1 MGRVMTA
8 EQAAALIK
16 DEDTLW
22 VISMG
27 NGVGEP
33 GKVLEAIEK
42 RFVATGHPRA
52 LTLVHPSGMGDGKGS
67 GDDLFA
73 HEGMVRRAI
82 GGHFGLAPKLSQM
95 IIDGKVEGYVVPQGV
110 MAQLPRAIAGGRP
123 GLITHVGLGTFL
135 DPRQEGGRLSDR
147 SRAELVKVIHLE
159 GKEWLFYK
167 SFPVNAAV
175 IRGTTADE
183 DGNITMEHEGT
194 VYEALPLAQAAK
206 NSGGIVIA
214 QVKRLT
220 TRNSLDPRMVEVP
233 GILVDAVVVE
243 PRQMQSCEVAY
254 NPAYSGEIREPL
266 QNLEPMPLNESKI
279 VVRRAAMELFP
290 GAIVNLGFG
299 MCDGVAAIAA
309 EEGVSDAITLTVEQ
323 GVIGGVPATGV
334 NFSMAANPVAIVRQD
349 SQFDWYDGG
358 GLDLTFLSFAEADS
372 HGNVNVS
379 RFANRIIGVGG
390 FTNIS
395 QNAKKVVF
403 CGYFSASG
411 LKTAIADGK
420 LQILAEGRFKKMVQR
435 VQQITFSGEYARQK
449 GQSVL
454 YVTERAVFDLRPEG
468 MLLTEIA
475 PGIDLENEIL
485 TRMDF
490 KPIVSPNLKQMDSTI
505 FVEKPM
511 GLKNRVNAKAI

>member
-27 NGVGEP
+27 YGVGEP
-33 GKVLEAIEK
+33 GRVLAAIEK

-52 LTLVHPSGMGDGKGS
+52 LTLVHPSGMGDGKGG
-67 GDDLFA
+67 GDDRFA
-73 HEGMVRRAI
+73 HEGMIRRAI
-82 GGHFGLAPKLSQM
+82 GGHFGLAPKLCQL
-95 IIDGKVEGYVVPQGV
+95 IVDGKVEGYVVPQGV
-110 MAQLPRAIAGGRP
+110 LAQLTRAIAGGKP
-123 GLITHVGLGTFL
+123 GLITHVGLGTFV
-135 DPRQEGGRLSDR
+135 DPRQEGGRLNDR

-167 SFPVNAAV
+167 SFPVNVAV

-183 DGNITMEHEGT
+183 DGNITMEHEGI
-194 VYEALPLAQAAK
+194 VLEALPVAQAAK

-233 GILVDAVVVE
+233 GILVDAVVVD
-243 PRQMQSCEVAY
+243 PGQMHSCEVVY

-266 QNLEPMPLNESKI
+266 QNLEPMPLNERKI

-299 MCDGVAAIAA
+299 MCDGVAVIAA
-309 EEGVSDAITLTVEQ
+309 EEGISDAITLTVEQ

-334 NFSMAANPVAIVRQD
+334 NFSMATNPVAIVRQD

-358 GLDLTFLSFAEADS
+358 GLDLTFLAFAEADPQ
-372 HGNVNVS
+372 GNVNVS
-379 RFANRIIGVGG
+379 RFSNRIIGIGG

-403 CGYFSASG
+403 CGCFSTSG
-411 LKTAIADGK
+411 LKTAIADGR
-420 LQILAEGRFKKMVQR
+420 LQILTEGRFKRMVQQ
-435 VQQITFSGEYARQK
+435 VQQITFSGEYAREK
-449 GQSVL
+449 GQPVL
-454 YVTERAVFDLRPEG
+454 YVTERAVFELSPEG

-475 PGIDLENEIL
+475 PGIDLENEVL
-485 TRMDF
+485 ARMDF
-490 KPIVSPNLKQMDSTI
+490 KPIISPNLKQMESAI
-505 FVEKPM
+505 FMEKPM
-511 GLKNRVNAKAI
+511 GLKDRSRFNIK